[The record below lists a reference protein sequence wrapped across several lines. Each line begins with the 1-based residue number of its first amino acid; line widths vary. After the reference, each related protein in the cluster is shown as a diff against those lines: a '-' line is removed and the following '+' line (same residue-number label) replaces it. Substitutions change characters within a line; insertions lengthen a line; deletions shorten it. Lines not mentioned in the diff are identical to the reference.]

1 MENLKLDDSLSGIQ
15 LKVVGGVS
23 KSVPVECAITPSVA
37 ASDMPSDIHREIR
50 LEPFVYAPVE
60 RGRIVG
66 EARYYRGDQLLACVP
81 LETAQAVKNI
91 DPPSKRRSRRKRKKD
106 FGTKLRNGFRLI

>member
-1 MENLKLDDSLSGIQ
+1 MIGMTTKKLFDYGFSVVENLKLDDSLSGIQ

-50 LEPFVYAPVE
+50 LEPFVYAPVD
-60 RGRIVG
+60 RGGNRRGGTILSWRSVVSLCPSGNGAGG
-66 EARYYRGDQLLACVP
+66 EKY
-81 LETAQAVKNI
+81 
-91 DPPSKRRSRRKRKKD
+91 
-106 FGTKLRNGFRLI
+106 